1 MESIVPIPDGV
12 SWQDWLVR
20 QTERSDDVG
29 GLARLLLDDIRG
41 GQNALDFG
49 ARRTQDTL
57 QQAFADFNADTEGQT
72 ILDRPASFVM
82 APQNGLIALVENW
95 IATGQAPPFEVES
108 LLEHLRLAK
117 ELMRRIDEKP
127 DADGI
132 AQLARRLEDL
142 L

>member
-41 GQNALDFG
+41 GQDALDFG
-49 ARRTQDTL
+49 SRWTQDAL

-72 ILDRPASFVM
+72 ILGRPANFVV
-82 APQNGLIALVENW
+82 APRSGLIALVENW